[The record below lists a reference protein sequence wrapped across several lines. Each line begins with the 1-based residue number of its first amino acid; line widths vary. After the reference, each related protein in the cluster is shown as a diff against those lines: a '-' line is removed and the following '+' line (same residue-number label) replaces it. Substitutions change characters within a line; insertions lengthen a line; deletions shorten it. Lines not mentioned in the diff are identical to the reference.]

1 MSAGARAVL
10 HESSRRPWTGK
21 VRPRGGSKTLLVSYR
36 PLAIPG
42 IIESGLQKQDIAAPM
57 AKHRESNKAKPPAK
71 KQRRAAL
78 EELQQKQ
85 REQQEKITAMRA
97 KIAAMQDGASASK

>member
-42 IIESGLQKQDIAAPM
+42 IIENGLPKQDIAAPM
-57 AKHRESNKAKPPAK
+57 AKHRECNKAKPPALSKTPSSPATYSREK
-71 KQRRAAL
+71 KL
-78 EELQQKQ
+78 
-85 REQQEKITAMRA
+85 
-97 KIAAMQDGASASK
+97 S